1 MSISEILNISKK
13 AIFNYR
19 SAINVT
25 AKNIANVNTEGY
37 KRRRVD
43 LSSVTSQLQ
52 GFNQM
57 NGELIQENIVRI
69 RNSFVENQLYYE
81 TQNLA
86 KYKLDESLF
95 NQIEDIFAEPSDA
108 GLSKV
113 LQDFW
118 DSWNTLAT
126 DPESVT
132 ARNIVKDKGIVLSN
146 TFKRYYTSLVQL
158 QRSSAEDIGKKVE
171 KVNSILSQL
180 ASLNTRLVANKS
192 RDLMDERDRLLSE
205 LSELIN
211 MKARE
216 EANGAVTVLVG
227 NQIVLS
233 GGNYSEL
240 QVDLSMENNL
250 YNVEIYVGGGS
261 QLTNVDSGEIGSL
274 MHMVNDEI
282 PEIVRELDN
291 MAVTLSIYVNTLHVK
306 GYSLEGKTGIRFFKS
321 NITGASNF
329 ELNDEIVNDPTL
341 IVASSRPDE
350 PGNNEIAMAIHDL
363 QYRDI
368 ISGST
373 VSDYYNALI
382 SRIGMKSQ
390 EVEFLRSSQEKV
402 VTGLQNTLD
411 SISGVSL
418 DEEMTNLM
426 EYQHAYEAAA
436 KMVKTVDELIQTV
449 LSLV

>member
-1 MSISEILNISKK
+1 
-13 AIFNYR
+13 
-19 SAINVT
+19 
-25 AKNIANVNTEGY
+25 
-37 KRRRVD
+37 
-43 LSSVTSQLQ
+43 
-52 GFNQM
+52 
-57 NGELIQENIVRI
+57 
-69 RNSFVENQLYYE
+69 
-81 TQNLA
+81 
-86 KYKLDESLF
+86 
-95 NQIEDIFAEPSDA
+95 
-108 GLSKV
+108 
-113 LQDFW
+113 
-118 DSWNTLAT
+118 
-126 DPESVT
+126 
-132 ARNIVKDKGIVLSN
+132 
-146 TFKRYYTSLVQL
+146 
-158 QRSSAEDIGKKVE
+158 
-171 KVNSILSQL
+171 
-180 ASLNTRLVANKS
+180 
-192 RDLMDERDRLLSE
+192 
-205 LSELIN
+205 
-211 MKARE
+211 
-216 EANGAVTVLVG
+216 
-227 NQIVLS
+227 
-233 GGNYSEL
+233 
-240 QVDLSMENNL
+240 
-250 YNVEIYVGGGS
+250 
-261 QLTNVDSGEIGSL
+261 

>member
-43 LSSVTSQLQ
+43 LSSVTSQLR

-69 RNSFVENQLYYE
+69 KNSFVENQLYYE

-86 KYKLDESLF
+86 KYRLDESLF

-306 GYSLEGKTGIRFFKS
+306 GYSLEGKTGIRFFK
-321 NITGASNF
+321 
-329 ELNDEIVNDPTL
+329 
-341 IVASSRPDE
+341 R
-350 PGNNEIAMAIHDL
+350 
-363 QYRDI
+363 
-368 ISGST
+368 
-373 VSDYYNALI
+373 
-382 SRIGMKSQ
+382 
-390 EVEFLRSSQEKV
+390 
-402 VTGLQNTLD
+402 
-411 SISGVSL
+411 
-418 DEEMTNLM
+418 
-426 EYQHAYEAAA
+426 
-436 KMVKTVDELIQTV
+436 
-449 LSLV
+449 